1 MTLDLAHPAIS
12 VDMLG
17 RLLDQVTSAILAVDA
32 TGTIILVNAEAQSI
46 LRAPGSLVGTELERA
61 GDGRSDEFRALA
73 DALRGCLATP
83 RVLRR
88 QTAVIGHGDDSRVL
102 GYTVAP
108 LMRDTVAD
116 GAMVIFTDLTE
127 IREKERR
134 RIENERF
141 AQVGRVASWMAH
153 EVKNPLATIQMYA
166 QLAGKNIDPEHQ
178 DVVQV
183 IREQVVLAQSR
194 ISDMLRS
201 LTLQTEEPRKLAVTD
216 LASVLSTYLE
226 KDARGLPH
234 VTFSTEVASG
244 AHHVPLSASDALS
257 IVSNLI
263 TNAAEAL
270 DEPGIVRVELASAD
284 GRTTFLVRDAGPGF
298 PDEDLHRLLQPFFT
312 TKKRGTGLGLWVV
325 RRIAQSVGGTLE
337 LSNTDDGGACVT
349 VELPSLAV
357 SDLEGKNALVVEDDA
372 TIRRLLCRQ
381 LQELGASTQEAAG
394 GLEALDLLERERFDI
409 LITDINMPRGGGH
422 ALLRQL
428 PQDLPVLMISGLI
441 EADAVQALTNRRGIA
456 FLMKPFAAEEFGLA
470 LSYLLWE
477 MSIMDEKNR

>member
-32 TGTIILVNAEAQSI
+32 TGTVIIVNAEAKAI
-46 LRAPGSLVGTELERA
+46 LRSPVSLVGTELAQA

-73 DALRGCLATP
+73 DALLGCLASP

-88 QTAVIGHGDDSRVL
+88 QTAVIGPSGDARVL
-102 GYTVAP
+102 GYTIAP
-108 LMRDTVAD
+108 LMRDEVPD
-116 GAMVIFTDLTE
+116 GAVVIFTDLTAV
-127 IREKERR
+127 REKERSR
-134 RIENERF
+134 LENERF

-166 QLAGKNIDPEHQ
+166 QLASKSIDPAHQ
-178 DVVQV
+178 DIIQV

-201 LTLQTEEPRKLAVTD
+201 LTLQSEEPRKLAVTD
-216 LASVLSTYLE
+216 LASVLRTYLE

-234 VTFSTEVASG
+234 VTFSADVASG
-244 AHHVPLSASDALS
+244 THHVPLNASDALS

-270 DEPGIVRVELASAD
+270 DEPGLVRVELASRN
-284 GRTTFLVRDAGPGF
+284 GRTVFLIRDGGPGF
-298 PDEDLHRLLQPFFT
+298 PDEDLQRLLQPFFT

-325 RRIAQSVGGTLE
+325 RRIVQGAGGTLE
-337 LSNTDDGGACVT
+337 LSNTDEGGACVT
-349 VELPSLAV
+349 VELPRLAV

-381 LQELGASTQEAAG
+381 LHELGASTQEAAG
-394 GLEALDLLERERFDI
+394 GLEALDLLGRERFDI

-428 PQDLPVLMISGLI
+428 PQDMPVLMISGLI

-477 MSIMDEKNR
+477 TSFMDERDR